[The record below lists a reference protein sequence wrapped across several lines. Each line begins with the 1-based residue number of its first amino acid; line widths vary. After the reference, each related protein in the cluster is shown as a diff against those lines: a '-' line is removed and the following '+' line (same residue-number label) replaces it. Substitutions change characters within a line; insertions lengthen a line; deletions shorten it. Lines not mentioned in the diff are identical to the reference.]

1 MTTAQG
7 TITLDDARAT
17 GSATTSFRDAVVAR
31 LAAELDDAS
40 RWLSPTPDPFD
51 GSEVVGDV
59 GNVGDAPNDEDRDVR
74 QAEEQAAR
82 EQKDAADLAAAI
94 VTVRASFDVIVDATE
109 RMVDELVDVVV
120 KGDALRPIIKAR
132 IRPDLVA
139 WPTPWVRPREGTWV
153 GADGQPGRRAAFAV
167 GLAGGE
173 ERAARQQHPELSAL
187 ARIVAE
193 REARRHLVGE
203 PGDLDALQ
211 EARRVLSAYG
221 RDVVASFAWRAIGDA
236 AEAGAALRLAARLAG
251 VDLGKTALP
260 LPPDPRADGPRLA
273 RGDVDHVEVPGVG
286 WAYASTLALVGRA
299 LWEATRPA
307 ELAALAARAVL
318 DEAGNDE
325 LARRPEAH
333 RTLAR
338 EVEDWL
344 SRAPTCSDEVDVVE
358 SVHPFDEALA
368 ALLDSIGKTGRKLGG
383 EVRGSRKSP
392 KDRADRWRPYV
403 DPLRVPRLLA
413 RVLWRDVVA
422 SRVER
427 MANPVAAP
435 GLVLPAVTNL
445 VGMSRRGAQ
454 QSLLSTQSADILDH
468 RGRRVGALH
477 LTPEIDANLVTLAN
491 LGKLSTTRL
500 VRFLLHRTHEQKWIL
515 EQHNAN
521 RVDVEGGFAALAEIL
536 GMGGKKAPDELHE
549 AAATLSAI
557 WLDSPGGEGRVFGFF
572 NHKIGRTRLLEM
584 TAMGPFAPDYAART
598 LAGHRGDA
606 RDKQLVPVPL
616 PQSLPPLVGRDR
628 DRGAQAL
635 QQLLVLR
642 EMRTRA
648 VEMVETGTVE
658 IGARQWEELRNEANV
673 PKAILPAVLD
683 AYLTG
688 DDEGRPAFLRSPSPG
703 RYALADAY
711 ARERDAI
718 LQAGEAMRAGAKGGR
733 KAAAGRRAGSPTPK
747 RRGKVRAD

>member
-7 TITLDDARAT
+7 TLNLDDARAT

-31 LAAELDDAS
+31 LAAQLDDAS
-40 RWLSPTPDPFD
+40 RWLSPAPDPFN
-51 GSEVVGDV
+51 GAEVV
-59 GNVGDAPNDEDRDVR
+59 
-74 QAEEQAAR
+74 EEQAAR
-82 EQKDAADLAAAI
+82 ELKDAADLAAAI

-109 RMVDELVDVVV
+109 RMVDALVDVVV
-120 KGDALRPIIKAR
+120 ADDTLRPAVKAR

-139 WPTPWVRPREGTWV
+139 WPTPWVRPRDFLDIPVFRQGKQVMTT
-153 GADGQPGRRAAFAV
+153 RSY

-203 PGDLDALQ
+203 PGDLDAMQ

-221 RDVVASFAWRAIGDA
+221 RDVDASFAWRVIGDA
-236 AEAGAALRLAARLAG
+236 AEADAALRLAARLAR
-251 VDLGKTALP
+251 VDLQRTAI
-260 LPPDPRADGPRLA
+260 PRHPGLALDDDDFRLA
-273 RGDVDHVEVPGVG
+273 RRDVDHVEVPGVG
-286 WAYASTLALVGRA
+286 WVYASTLALVGRA
-299 LWEATRPA
+299 LQEATRPA

-325 LARRPEAH
+325 LARHESA
-333 RTLAR
+333 AR
-338 EVEDWL
+338 EL
-344 SRAPTCSDEVDVVE
+344 SRAVEDRLPRAPVCSDEVDVVDD
-358 SVHPFDEALA
+358 VHPFDEAIA
-368 ALLDSIGKTGRKLGG
+368 ALLDGIGKAGQAAATQ
-383 EVRGSRKSP
+383 VRGSDKSANE
-392 KDRADRWRPYV
+392 RASRWRPYAA
-403 DPLRVPRLLA
+403 PLRVPRMLA
-413 RVLWRDVVA
+413 RALWLDVV
-422 SRVER
+422 RPQVER
-427 MANPVAAP
+427 AANPVGAP
-435 GLVLPAVTNL
+435 GLVVPTLTNL
-445 VGMSRRGAQ
+445 VGMARRGAQ
-454 QSLLSTQSADILDH
+454 GNLLADQSADIVDH

-477 LTPEIDANLVTLAN
+477 LTPEIDSGLVSLTT

-500 VRFLLHRTHEQKWIL
+500 VRFLLHQTYEQKWIMGH
-515 EQHNAN
+515 HNAN
-521 RVDVEGGFAALAEIL
+521 RVDVEGGFPALAEKL
-536 GMGGKKAPDELHE
+536 GMKGNKAADELRE

-572 NHKIGRTRLLEM
+572 NHKVGRTRLLEM
-584 TAMGPFAPDYAART
+584 NAMGPFAPDYAART

-616 PQSLPPLVGRDR
+616 PQSLPPLAGRER
-628 DRGAQAL
+628 DHAAQAL

-658 IGARQWEELRNEANV
+658 IAPRRWEELRDEANV
-673 PKAILPAVLD
+673 PKAILPDVLG
-683 AYLTG
+683 AYLAG
-688 DDEGRPAFLRSPSPG
+688 DDEGRPPFLRSPSPG

-733 KAAAGRRAGSPTPK
+733 KAAASRRAGHPPAK
-747 RRGKVRAD
+747 RRRKVQPD